1 MTLLMT
7 AFRPSTGAKAFSD
20 HFRQMY
26 EDVMT
31 VMRIRT
37 FQLIILQV
45 PACTGSF
52 AQEHLSCEFVPSHA
66 VHRQHCCSE
75 ACLRQVL

>member
-1 MTLLMT
+1 M
-7 AFRPSTGAKAFSD
+7 FSD

-45 PACTGSF
+45 KTAKCFSYTWMCHSYSPESQVMAHATLQIEVPRQLCSNRSTVSF
-52 AQEHLSCEFVPSHA
+52 NLTSW
-66 VHRQHCCSE
+66 
-75 ACLRQVL
+75 LTT